1 MTENFDYDFFNFNRD
16 KKIKFKT
23 KTLNINLNL
32 LLLLLQKI
40 RDVLKTKEDID
51 LMNKNLEENN
61 RIISGLKNELE
72 SLKKELDETRNNQH
86 EFLSNF
92 KENLV
97 VIKNL
102 REDFGKELYEFKLL
116 KGQLQRKILDKF
128 EEELQKDLEVN
139 RESLKKDTGDYI
151 ELRKKVAEILS
162 KLNLTSDE
170 INKFVEISKNI
181 KKEDFEL
188 TKFARHLM
196 EMDREKLELM
206 RKIDTLERLISKI
219 RRRELVR

>member
-1 MTENFDYDFFNFNRD
+1 MLFRSKGLIET
-16 KKIKFKT
+16 KKTQDEF
-23 KTLNINLNL
+23 
-32 LLLLLQKI
+32 
-40 RDVLKTKEDID
+40 
-51 LMNKNLEENN
+51 
-61 RIISGLKNELE
+61 LKNF
-72 SLKKELDETRNNQH
+72 KDN
-86 EFLSNF
+86 LS
-92 KENLV
+92 

-139 RESLKKDTGDYI
+139 RESLKNDAEEYN
-151 ELRKKVAEILS
+151 ELRKKVTEILS
-162 KLNLTSDE
+162 RLNLTSEE
-170 INKFVEISKNI
+170 INKFVEISKSI

-188 TKFARHLM
+188 TRFARHLI

-206 RKIDTLERLISKI
+206 RKVDTLERLVSKI

>member
-1 MTENFDYDFFNFNRD
+1 M
-16 KKIKFKT
+16 
-23 KTLNINLNL
+23 
-32 LLLLLQKI
+32 LQKI
-40 RDVLKTKEDID
+40 RDLMRVKDDID
-51 LMNKNLEENN
+51 AINKIIGENN
-61 RIISGLKNELE
+61 KIISELKIQLIE
-72 SLKKELDETRNNQH
+72 LKKELNDTNINQQ
-86 EFLSNF
+86 EFLKNF
-92 KENLV
+92 KENLN

-102 REDFGKELYEFKLL
+102 REDFGKELVEFKLL

-139 RESLKKDTGDYI
+139 REALKKDTQDYN

-162 KLNLTSDE
+162 RLNMTSEE
-170 INKFVEISKNI
+170 INKFIEISKSI

-188 TKFARHLM
+188 TKFARNLM

-206 RKIDTLERLISKI
+206 RKIDTLERLVSKI